1 MSGRVVP
8 RQTFLDRF
16 EISRLVRVTVVK
28 LDPLDPAYGLR
39 VRVAFES
46 KRQQSN
52 QPVAVQALNG
62 MQSLM

>member
-1 MSGRVVP
+1 
-8 RQTFLDRF
+8 
-16 EISRLVRVTVVK
+16 VK
-28 LDPLDPAYGLR
+28 LDPLDPAYGLG